1 MKVRYIVALLVLCVL
16 GLVAL
21 VPSDT
26 LFAKPGS
33 AAHGL
38 AIGIYAAGTPEP
50 TRVRAYRSYPAPTGL
65 PAFRKYY
72 QKRCYPGCH
81 YGVPVATPSAAT
93 DPEPSPTPSPTPT
106 RVRAYRSY
114 PAPTGLPGF
123 RKYYQK
129 RCYPGCHY
137 GEPVLTPMPTKVHP

>member
-1 MKVRYIVALLVLCVL
+1 MKAFCILALLALCVVALL
-16 GLVAL
+16 AL

-26 LFAKPGS
+26 LDAKPGS
-33 AAHGL
+33 AAH
-38 AIGIYAAGTPEP
+38 AMAEEIYAAGTPEP

-65 PAFRKYY
+65 PGFRKYY

-81 YGVPVATPSAAT
+81 YGEPIVTPSAAT
-93 DPEPSPTPSPTPT
+93 DVEPSPTPTPT

-137 GEPVLTPMPTKVHP
+137 GESVVTPMPAKVHP